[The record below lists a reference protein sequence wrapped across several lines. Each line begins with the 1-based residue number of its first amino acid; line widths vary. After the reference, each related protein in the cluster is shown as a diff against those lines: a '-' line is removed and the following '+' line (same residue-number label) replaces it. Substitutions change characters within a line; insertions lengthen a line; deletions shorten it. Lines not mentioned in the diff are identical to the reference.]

1 VSEGSGRPL
10 PGGHAENGNVMNISE
25 LLIPERIACCPQ
37 IGSKKRLLETISE
50 LLARKVPQLGKNE
63 IFNSLISREKLG
75 TTGLGRGVAIPHGR
89 LGGLQRPVCAFIK
102 LEQPIE
108 FDALDGQPVDL
119 VFALIVPED
128 SSDDHLQ
135 ILSAI
140 AALFSS
146 PAFCS
151 RLRECG
157 DDACLFQ
164 LLTQRDAQQKTA

>member
-1 VSEGSGRPL
+1 
-10 PGGHAENGNVMNISE
+10 MNISE
-25 LLIPERIACCPQ
+25 LLIQERVTCCPP
-37 IGSKKRLLETISE
+37 IGSKKRLLENISE
-50 LLARKVPQLGKNE
+50 LLARKQPQLSKNE

-89 LGGLQRPVCAFIK
+89 LGGLRRPVCAFIRI
-102 LEQPIE
+102 EQPIE

-128 SSDDHLQ
+128 STDEHLQ
-135 ILSAI
+135 ILSTI
-140 AALFSS
+140 AALFSN

-157 DDACLFQ
+157 DDACLFR
-164 LLTQRDAQQKTA
+164 LLTQPETQQKSA

>member
-63 IFNSLISREKLG
+63 IFNSLIS
-75 TTGLGRGVAIPHGR
+75 RGVAIPHGR